1 MRKNDS
7 VSVFDYPLIEMV
19 SPGAMNFSQAIYGKS
34 AVSDVTTGSRGG
46 DEYLQ
51 QITLSAAMTALELNV
66 PGEDVAKRLAFFGN
80 AGDFQNQNA
89 SQGDLGASTS
99 CPVQDDTV
107 YTFRASFYGFSCS
120 LIDTVPSEIALV
132 TLKDFNAFAKW
143 NKQRT
148 TDASVLVS
156 VGWLQVDN
164 HVPSAPFPVAV
175 CPVEAKS
182 VHAKTVDEIQ
192 KKDESENDK
201 KSSPLLLVGLTFAPK
216 HKSGI
221 LVSLPL
227 APDVWQDTLTCVSAY
242 LSRLHLNLL
251 SLVLEVRDD
260 CPSGFGRICRSC
272 FHCSLAAVL
281 CRASSASATCSR
293 QGECD

>member
-19 SPGAMNFSQAIYGKS
+19 SPGAMNLSHAIYGKS
-34 AVSDVTTGSRGG
+34 AVSDLGTVSRGE

-51 QITLSAAMTALELNV
+51 QITLKAAITAIKLDV

-80 AGDFQNQNA
+80 AGDFQNENT
-89 SQGDLGASTS
+89 SQRDVGASTL
-99 CPVQDDTV
+99 CPVEEDTV
-107 YTFRASFYGFSCS
+107 YSFRASFYGFSCS

-132 TLKDFNAFAKW
+132 TLKDVNAFAKW

-182 VHAKTVDEIQ
+182 VHAKTVDDSQ
-192 KKDESENDK
+192 KKDESEQDK
-201 KSSPLLLVGLTFAPK
+201 KSSPLLLVGLTFTPK

-221 LVSLPL
+221 LVSRQL
-227 APDVWQDTLTCVSAY
+227 AIDVGQ
-242 LSRLHLNLL
+242 RQ
-251 SLVLEVRDD
+251 
-260 CPSGFGRICRSC
+260 F
-272 FHCSLAAVL
+272 AV
-281 CRASSASATCSR
+281 
-293 QGECD
+293 